1 MTTWVFNNVA
11 SRPNKLRLSNVNSL
25 LHETFKGTNPY
36 RKKPVSAKE
45 RYFEYA
51 NMPEEEKMFAR
62 QNFPMEMQAYEM
74 EMQNLGKRYQNG

>member
-1 MTTWVFNNVA
+1 MKSNVYDLA
-11 SRPNKLRLSNVNSL
+11 TDEIKLRLANVNGL

-62 QNFPMEMQAYEM
+62 QNFPNEMAIYEQ
-74 EMQNLGKRYQNG
+74 EMQNLSKRYQNG